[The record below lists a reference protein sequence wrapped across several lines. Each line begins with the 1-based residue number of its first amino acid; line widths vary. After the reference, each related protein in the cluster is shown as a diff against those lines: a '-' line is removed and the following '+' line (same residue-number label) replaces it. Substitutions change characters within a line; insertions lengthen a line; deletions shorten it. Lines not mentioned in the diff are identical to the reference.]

1 MYYVMNLRYII
12 HNHISRIFIISLF
25 SLLSF
30 KLTINF
36 NIDGIT
42 RKYKDGKASNNI
54 KQQKFITTKIHSA
67 ITGNNFWNYFKTPYE
82 VSSQDKNYPNSN
94 NLFCLF
100 SWQYINE
107 VNMTYSRY
115 RAPTTQIL
123 ENVEVLRTAF

>member
-1 MYYVMNLRYII
+1 MNLRYII

-30 KLTINF
+30 KVTVNF

-67 ITGNNFWNYFKTPYE
+67 ITGNNF
-82 VSSQDKNYPNSN
+82 
-94 NLFCLF
+94 
-100 SWQYINE
+100 
-107 VNMTYSRY
+107 
-115 RAPTTQIL
+115 
-123 ENVEVLRTAF
+123 